1 MQKPYVI
8 SLIPDKDNINSTN
21 EIFIT
26 KAQYKY
32 VSELL
37 EKNAK
42 GMLNFD
48 GITVNTASI
57 KEISFRKD
65 SYQIARARNDKEHAR
80 KAWDD
85 FRSDEAEYR
94 GEAPKEKAKR
104 DYYTRFMGM
113 VLSAYGL
120 KKVLGNDY
128 VSPATAKE
136 AFGDGWEFTEEQRM
150 DRRKRFD
157 RWVEN
162 SNWPTL
168 WGKDLKNFLVEYYE
182 VNPDKS
188 WCDLEEWWP
197 FFVEGKLPTTKFDK
211 VLIAHEKQ
219 TQNL

>member
-1 MQKPYVI
+1 MKYKLYLRNRTEIVLEDGQYRKIENAILSQADEMVAINGSVFNARDVKSVTPYSGDVATRI
-8 SLIPDKDNINSTN
+8 KHDMSYRDEK
-21 EIFIT
+21 
-26 KAQYKY
+26 K
-32 VSELL
+32 L
-37 EKNAK
+37 EF
-42 GMLNFD
+42 LRQ
-48 GITVNTASI
+48 
-57 KEISFRKD
+57 E
-65 SYQIARARNDKEHAR
+65 E
-80 KAWDD
+80 
-85 FRSDEAEYR
+85 EYR
-94 GEAPKEKAKR
+94 GESSRDKAIR
-104 DYYTRFMGM
+104 EYYTRFMGM

-197 FFVEGKLPTTKFDK
+197 IFVEGKLPTTKFDK